1 MDKLPYKNTYTQG
14 MILSLVAAV
23 ITGFCPVLQT
33 KCKDLPMTYF
43 MLWSGTSKLI
53 VGLLCPIFG
62 LSNNLHEPQMFSQ
75 DFWLLTMLAATSMFG
90 LLFMQ
95 MGFVVSG
102 EPLLV
107 SVTRSMEIVMA
118 LIVDMIA
125 SPVPID
131 YTNSHI
137 WFKISGALLVMM
149 CVVGIALSDLLEERM
164 PSFCFRKKITE
175 GHVILQ
181 EEGNSS
187 EMLLIQLNEMDYGAI
202 NLYDESRDGIRD

>member
-1 MDKLPYKNTYTQG
+1 
-14 MILSLVAAV
+14 
-23 ITGFCPVLQT
+23 
-33 KCKDLPMTYF
+33 MTYF

-62 LSNNLHEPQMFSQ
+62 LPNNLHELQMYSH
-75 DFWLLTMLAATSMFG
+75 DFWLLTMLASTSMFG

-164 PSFCFRKKITE
+164 PSFCLRKQIRE
-175 GHVILQ
+175 GYIILQQ
-181 EEGNSS
+181 EEGNNN
-187 EMLLIQLNEMDYGAI
+187 EIILIQRNEMSYGAS
-202 NLYDESRDGIRD
+202 NLYESRSEVLDES